1 MAPVDLS
8 PHPLVGQLTTD
19 LGEAGI
25 ESLRGALA
33 EGATEEQKALVFA
46 ESPDVPELVTFVG
59 YLGATVRR
67 QGRDWCVFYF
77 DWELDNWS
85 LVEESGIVR
94 RQTIQDVAAPS
105 ETRDVIWVKA
115 DAAVGAGRGSHS
127 VEAQF
132 LTGEFI
138 RAGDFDVPV
147 TGGTFAPSTGV
158 FCQAKSAGCCTRRTR

>member
-1 MAPVDLS
+1 MAPLDLS
-8 PHPLVGQLTTD
+8 PHPLVPELTTE

-25 ESLRGALA
+25 PSLTGALKK
-33 EGATEEQKALVFA
+33 GATTQQKALVFA
-46 ESPDVPELVTFVG
+46 ESSDVPELVTFVG
-59 YLGATVRR
+59 YLGATIRR
-67 QGRDWCVFYF
+67 ERRDWCVFYF
-77 DWELDNWS
+77 DWQLDNWL
-85 LVEESGIVR
+85 LVEQSGIVR
-94 RQTIQDVAAPS
+94 RQTIQDLAAPS

-115 DAAVGAGRGSHS
+115 DAAVGATRGSHS

-147 TGGTFAPSTGV
+147 SGGTFAPSTGV